1 MIIFASAD
9 RYQALQKVVSAIAS
23 HLKNGRELKVVDM
36 SGERLNLLL
45 DTKNSTISYFDH
57 SQIVDNIWMMLNPH
71 ALEWWKLLGLE
82 DKDSLELPCLPGI
95 EDLTRIIKLAQVIDE
110 HKDFHLL
117 IVILPHPLHAIKLL
131 QMAQKGPDL
140 VEQLVDPLL
149 NWWDKTRRSLST
161 VEKMFR
167 LNLPSSKKLR
177 LEDAW
182 KKKFETLQRITS
194 ERNQHNFICFIDQE
208 SRNLDQLQHRFSTF
222 ALHSAFPTHLVIQD
236 AEKAILEQI
245 ESDCSDSPFT
255 LIKWPE
261 EKQKNIAKML
271 LEAPSNRQTK
281 FTINEDRSINIF
293 MPGVQK
299 NFLNIKQT
307 FESIHLIYQG
317 NHRLIEIPEA
327 WKKMR
332 CERAQIKLS
341 WLTLSFLDDSED
353 GLHPNHHATRKKGVP
368 GRIGKIQPNTAKTSD
383 P

>member
-9 RYQALQKVVSAIAS
+9 RYQVLQKVVNAIACY
-23 HLKNGRELKVVDM
+23 LKDGRELKVVDM
-36 SGERLNLLL
+36 SGERLNIQL
-45 DTKNSTISYFDH
+45 DTKNSTLSYFDH
-57 SQIVDNIWMMLNPH
+57 SHMVDNIWVTLNPH
-71 ALEWWKLLGLE
+71 ALEWWELLGLE

-110 HKDFHLL
+110 HKDFNVL

-149 NWWDKTRRSLST
+149 NWWDKTRESLST

-167 LNLPSSKKLR
+167 LNLPSSNKLR

-182 KKKFETLQRITS
+182 KKKFETLQTITS

-208 SRNLDQLQHRFSTF
+208 LKNLDQLQYRFSTF
-222 ALHSAFPTHLVIQD
+222 ALHGAFPTHLVIQD
-236 AEKAILEQI
+236 AERVIFEQI
-245 ESDCSDSPFT
+245 ESDCYDSPFT

-261 EKQKNIAKML
+261 ESQKNIAKML

-281 FTINEDRSINIF
+281 FTSKEDISIHIF

-299 NFLNIKQT
+299 NFLKIKQT
-307 FESIHLIYQG
+307 IGNIHLIYQG

-341 WLTLSFLDDSED
+341 WLKLSFLDEPDE

>member
-57 SQIVDNIWMMLNPH
+57 IQMVDNIWMMLNPH

-110 HKDFHLL
+110 HKDFNLL

-149 NWWDKTRRSLST
+149 NWWDKTRKSLST

-177 LEDAW
+177 LKDAW

-245 ESDCSDSPFT
+245 ESDYSYSPFT
-255 LIKWPE
+255 LIKWPK
-261 EKQKNIAKML
+261 EKQQNIAKML
-271 LEAPSNRQTK
+271 VEAPSNGQIK
-281 FTINEDRSINIF
+281 FTKNENRSINIF

-299 NFLNIKQT
+299 NLLKIKQT
-307 FESIHLIYQG
+307 IENIHLLYQG

-327 WKKMR
+327 WKNMR
-332 CERAQIKLS
+332 CKRAQIKLS
-341 WLTLSFLDDSED
+341 WLTLSFLDESVD

>member
-9 RYQALQKVVSAIAS
+9 RYQALQKVVSAIAIY
-23 HLKNGRELKVVDM
+23 LENGRELNVVDM

-45 DTKNSTISYFDH
+45 DTKNSTISHFDH
-57 SQIVDNIWMMLNPH
+57 CQTVHNIWTMLNPH

-110 HKDFHLL
+110 HKDFNLL
-117 IVILPHPLHAIKLL
+117 VVILPHPLHAIKLL

-149 NWWDKTRRSLST
+149 NWWDKTRKSLST

-194 ERNQHNFICFIDQE
+194 ERNKHNFICFIDQE

-245 ESDCSDSPFT
+245 ESDCSYSPFT
-255 LIKWPE
+255 LIKWPD
-261 EKQKNIAKML
+261 EKQQNIAKIL
-271 LEAPSNRQTK
+271 LEAASNRQTK
-281 FTINEDRSINIF
+281 FTKYEDRSINIF

-299 NFLNIKQT
+299 NFLKIKQT
-307 FESIHLIYQG
+307 FENIHLIYQG

-332 CERAQIKLS
+332 CERAQIKSS
-341 WLTLSFLDDSED
+341 WLTLSFLDESED

-383 P
+383 A

>member
-45 DTKNSTISYFDH
+45 DIKNSTISYFDH
-57 SQIVDNIWMMLNPH
+57 IQMVDNIWMMLNPH

-110 HKDFHLL
+110 HKDFNLL
-117 IVILPHPLHAIKLL
+117 VVILPHPLHAIKLL

-149 NWWDKTRRSLST
+149 NWWDKTRKSLST

-167 LNLPSSKKLR
+167 LNLPSSNKLR

-182 KKKFETLQRITS
+182 KKKFEALQRITS

-208 SRNLDQLQHRFSTF
+208 LRNLDQLQHRFSIF
-222 ALHSAFPTHLVIQD
+222 ALHGTFPTHLVIQD
-236 AEKAILEQI
+236 AERVIVEQI
-245 ESDCSDSPFT
+245 ESDCSDSPYT
-255 LIKWPE
+255 IIKWPE
-261 EKQKNIAKML
+261 EKQQNIAKML

-281 FTINEDRSINIF
+281 FTNKEDRSIRIF
-293 MPGVQK
+293 MPGIQK
-299 NFLNIKQT
+299 NFLKIKQT
-307 FESIHLIYQG
+307 AENIYLIYQG

-341 WLTLSFLDDSED
+341 WLTLSFLDESED

-368 GRIGKIQPNTAKTSD
+368 GRIGNIQPNTAKIRD